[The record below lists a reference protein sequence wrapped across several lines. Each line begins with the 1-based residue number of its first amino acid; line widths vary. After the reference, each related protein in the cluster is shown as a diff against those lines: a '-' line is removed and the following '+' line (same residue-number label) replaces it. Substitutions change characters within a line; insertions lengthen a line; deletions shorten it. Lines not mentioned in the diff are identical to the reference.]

1 MKKKQKINK
10 AVNYGEWI
18 LLGLTALFLCV
29 LFALR
34 ERPAPERGITVRTAS
49 NRLPSGDFGNASAA
63 PYAVTPESVPADAGN
78 ASAAPETDSAPA
90 ASETSPDPGSASG
103 NPDDVSANADA
114 APYAVTP
121 SGTPAVTPSGTPAVT
136 PSGTPAASTVTPS
149 GDAQGRV
156 NLNTADLAE
165 LCALP
170 GIGDALAG
178 RIIAYREEHGPFAR
192 PEDVMRVSGIGQGK
206 FDAMK
211 TLITV

>member
-18 LLGLTALFLCV
+18 LLGLTAAFLCV

-34 ERPAPERGITVRTAS
+34 ERPAPERGISVRTAS
-49 NRLPSGDFGNASAA
+49 NRLPSGDSGS
-63 PYAVTPESVPADAGN
+63 
-78 ASAAPETDSAPA
+78 ASAAPESVPDAGSASADAESVSA
-90 ASETSPDPGSASG
+90 APESVPDAGSASG
-103 NPDDVSANADA
+103 NPGDVSANADA
-114 APYAVTP
+114 ALYAVIP
-121 SGTPAVTPSGTPAVT
+121 SGTPAVTPSA
-136 PSGTPAASTVTPS
+136 TPS

-211 TLITV
+211 ALITV

>member
-10 AVNYGEWI
+10 AVNPGEWI
-18 LLGLTALFLCV
+18 LLGLTALFLCF

-34 ERPAPERGITVRTAS
+34 ERPAPERGISVRTAS
-49 NRLPSGDFGNASAA
+49 NPSGNAAA
-63 PYAVTPESVPADAGN
+63 PVNEDSVPDA
-78 ASAAPETDSAPA
+78 SDS
-90 ASETSPDPGSASG
+90 
-103 NPDDVSANADA
+103 
-114 APYAVTP
+114 AVTP
-121 SGTPAVTPSGTPAVT
+121 SDSAAAPPSGKAVA
-136 PSGTPAASTVTPS
+136 PSDSAVAPPDNA
-149 GDAQGRV
+149 DGRV
-156 NLNTADLAE
+156 NLNTADLQS

-211 TLITV
+211 ALITV

>member
-18 LLGLTALFLCV
+18 LLGLTALFLCA

-49 NRLPSGDFGNASAA
+49 NRLPSGGSGSASAV
-63 PYAVTPESVPADAGN
+63 PETPPANAGS

-90 ASETSPDPGSASG
+90 AGNASIPPESVPAAGSA
-103 NPDDVSANADA
+103 
-114 APYAVTP
+114 
-121 SGTPAVTPSGTPAVT
+121 SGTPAVTLPDS
-136 PSGTPAASTVTPS
+136 AAATPS

-192 PEDVMRVSGIGQGK
+192 PEDVMRVAGIGQGK

-211 TLITV
+211 NLITV

>member
-49 NRLPSGDFGNASAA
+49 NRFPSGESGSASAA
-63 PYAVTPESVPADAGN
+63 PEAESAPAAVPGTPSADAGN
-78 ASAAPETDSAPA
+78 ASAAPESVPAAPEAESAPA
-90 ASETSPDPGSASG
+90 AVPGT
-103 NPDDVSANADA
+103 PPADA
-114 APYAVTP
+114 GNASISPETVPDADSAVTLP
-121 SGTPAVTPSGTPAVT
+121 DSAAATPSV
-136 PSGTPAASTVTPS
+136 
-149 GDAQGRV
+149 DAQGRV

-206 FDAMK
+206 FDAVK
-211 TLITV
+211 NLITV

>member
-49 NRLPSGDFGNASAA
+49 NRFPSGESGSASAA
-63 PYAVTPESVPADAGN
+63 PEAESAPAAVPGTPPADAGN
-78 ASAAPETDSAPA
+78 ASISPETVPDADSAVTLPDSA
-90 ASETSPDPGSASG
+90 AA
-103 NPDDVSANADA
+103 
-114 APYAVTP
+114 TP
-121 SGTPAVTPSGTPAVT
+121 SV
-136 PSGTPAASTVTPS
+136 
-149 GDAQGRV
+149 DAQGRV

-206 FDAMK
+206 FDAVK
-211 TLITV
+211 NLITV